1 MDKILP
7 LYEMRINAQ
16 MDSDLEVSAIS
27 LVDVPATEKMWQ
39 AFKSTPQLMQFA
51 EINEDQKIIVG
62 AAMIPD
68 LFIYRN
74 DPERGEYNVVFSKD
88 TVRCIA
94 EKFYAKGFQGNANIM
109 HDAGQAVAGVNY
121 FLSWFKDDA
130 KGMVGLT
137 GDYPDGTWFVGAKVN
152 NDAVWAKVKAG
163 EIKGFSVEG
172 LFEFEISNAAPTE
185 DESLFEKIKN
195 ILNEISD

>member
-1 MDKILP
+1 MDKKLP

-16 MDSDLEVSAIS
+16 VDSDLQVSAIS
-27 LVDVPATEKMWQ
+27 LVDIPATEKMWQ
-39 AFKSTPQLMQFA
+39 AFKSTPKLMQFTA
-51 EINEDQKIIVG
+51 INDDEKIIVG

-88 TVRCIA
+88 TVATIA
-94 EKFYAKGFQGNANIM
+94 QKFYAKGFQGNANIM
-109 HDAGQAVAGVNY
+109 HDAGQAVTGVNY
-121 FLSWFKDDA
+121 FLSWINDEA

-137 GDYPDGTWFVGAKVN
+137 GDYPDGTWFVGAKVT
-152 NDAVWAKVKAG
+152 NDAVWQKVKSG

-172 LFEFEISNAAPTE
+172 LFEFEITNLAPTE
-185 DESLFEKIKN
+185 DESMFEKIKN
-195 ILNEISD
+195 ILNEISE